1 MARFS
6 YVTHIKAFLPQPS
19 TIVIYML
26 ASLCV
31 WHNVLYQGSHDGCCV
46 RKRKKTHFFV
56 IIYRWSTW
64 RHKRAPKSGWWQ
76 QNSSVKVKE
85 SHREKNNRN
94 FRQHQQKRQQLEG
107 EHQSSTATTEA
118 KSKKV
123 IILRSVVKTREF
135 LTLRRA
141 IVEKSK
147 VIAD

>member
-1 MARFS
+1 MS
-6 YVTHIKAFLPQPS
+6 HILRPSCLNHRPSPYICTPACAYDTMFCTKAHTTAAAFES
-19 TIVIYML
+19 
-26 ASLCV
+26 
-31 WHNVLYQGSHDGCCV
+31 
-46 RKRKKTHFFV
+46 KKKTHFFV

-85 SHREKNNRN
+85 SHRERNNKN

-107 EHQSSTATTEA
+107 EHQSSTATTKA
-118 KSKKV
+118 KRKKSV
-123 IILRSVVKTREF
+123 LSFVRSSRWEF